1 MTNPA
6 AIQLDPKMR
15 ESIDSIKAEL
25 GKGKVVIRPRQT
37 GKTAAL
43 LELIHE
49 NLPQTFDIFVAH
61 SNMAEW
67 TKRRYKEMYPD
78 DEQPRIFSYQNARNE
93 RIRGTIG
100 RKWAT
105 DEIWPSAVVN
115 VAPDYEFNATF
126 YGGVGTMI
134 CMDQHSDS
142 D

>member
-43 LELIHE
+43 LEVIHE
-49 NLPQTFDIFVAH
+49 NSPGMVDVFTCHA
-61 SNMAEW
+61 NEAERF
-67 TKRRYKEMYPD
+67 RRLYKEMFPG
-78 DEQPRIFSYQNARNE
+78 DEQPRIFPFQWALSE
-93 RIRGTIG
+93 RVRGTTG

-105 DEIWPSAVVN
+105 DEVWPDAVINKAHEYKFVT
-115 VAPDYEFNATF
+115 YF
-126 YGGVGTMI
+126 GGVGTPM
-134 CMDQHSDS
+134 CMDMHSN
-142 D
+142 